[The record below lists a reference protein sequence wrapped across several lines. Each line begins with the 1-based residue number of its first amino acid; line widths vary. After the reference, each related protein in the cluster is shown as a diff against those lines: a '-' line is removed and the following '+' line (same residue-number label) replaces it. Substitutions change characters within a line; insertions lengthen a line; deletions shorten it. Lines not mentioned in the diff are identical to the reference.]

1 MLVRLRPNR
10 ASTSLCEDL
19 RGETPRKS
27 SQTYAYP
34 PLVAHDPD
42 RAPLVLHA
50 LRCIG
55 FTNESRIAA
64 AAGLPVGE
72 VMPVL
77 SDLVERGLVTEEFG
91 PFGGWGI
98 TDRGRARDDEWLA
111 SELDAAGARETV
123 RDCYEAFLPL
133 NTELLAACS
142 DWQMRKV
149 GDAAIPNDHRDPDY
163 DVGVIDRLSR
173 IDESAQSLLTSLAA
187 VLFRFSTYQRRLT
200 TALERVMAGDHSYFT
215 DQVDSYHTI
224 WFQLHE
230 DLLTSLGM
238 GRN

>member
-1 MLVRLRPNR
+1 MDP
-10 ASTSLCEDL
+10 
-19 RGETPRKS
+19 S
-27 SQTYAYP
+27 S
-34 PLVAHDPD
+34 D
-42 RAPLVLHA
+42 RAARVLHT
-50 LRCIG
+50 LRCVG
-55 FTNESRIAA
+55 FTNARRIAA
-64 AAGLPVGE
+64 AAGLPVGD
-72 VMPVL
+72 VMPAL

-142 DWQMRKV
+142 AWQMRTV
-149 GDAAIPNDHRDPDY
+149 GDAAVPNDHRDPDY
-163 DVGVIDRLSR
+163 DARVLDRLSR
-173 IDESAQSLLTSLAA
+173 IDESAQSVLTSLAA
-187 VLFRFSTYQRRLT
+187 VLSRFATYQGRLT

-230 DLLTSLGM
+230 DLLTTLGM